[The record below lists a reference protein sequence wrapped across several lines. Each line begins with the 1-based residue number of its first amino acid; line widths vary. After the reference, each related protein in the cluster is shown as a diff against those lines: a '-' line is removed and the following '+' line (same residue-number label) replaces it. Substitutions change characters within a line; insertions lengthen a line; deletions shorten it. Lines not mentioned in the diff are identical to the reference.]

1 MPEIRNPNLQAQGPG
16 GGNSGGGGGD
26 LRSTMGFGLL
36 LIVVLLGYQYFFKPK
51 TESASPGNQV
61 QVAQSAAPSSG
72 QAASDSSNTAGS
84 ANGSGSTNGSAPL
97 AGSTPAITAAMETE
111 TTVENEQYKIVLT
124 NRGAQVKHWILKKY
138 SDTAGKPLDMVQ
150 PQASAKYGLP
160 LSFFTYE
167 TALTQQLNN
176 ALYQVTVEGA
186 QPSPTGLVLAPTSI
200 TFHYAANGLDV
211 VKTLHFDATY
221 VIGIDAAVKR
231 NGTPVRALVQWPSG
245 LGDMEEFLPQ
255 STTRST
261 ILTPS
266 YFAWSL
272 NGKQDTQAAG
282 GGGFLFWSNPSVSNG
297 ATLDAPYQYAGIT
310 DLYFGAVFLPN
321 DPAGT
326 TVVTLHNAIDVPSDL
341 SNPNSTK
348 RPANVLGVAV
358 GDTSGYTSMRLFAG
372 PKAMDLLTSIHTMGS
387 DGRQSG
393 PSLEP
398 LIQFGWLTVIA
409 KPLYLALRFLNE
421 HGLPNWGW
429 DIILVTIFFNLV
441 MLPTRLMMMKSS
453 LKMMRIQPKVDA
465 IRRKYANLKA
475 TDPKR
480 AEMNT
485 EMMELYKTE
494 NVNMYGSCLPL
505 LIQMPLFFAYY
516 RVLANVIELRQA
528 HWYWLHD
535 LSMSDPLYVLPAII
549 IVSMFL
555 VQFLTPSPGMDP
567 NQRRMMA
574 IMMPIIF
581 GYSMAHF
588 ASGLAL
594 YWGTGNLINLGIQL
608 GINQSSMGKEMHAIA
623 AKRAQKKSSGSAGG
637 ARVIQGKR

>member
-1 MPEIRNPNLQAQGPG
+1 LPEIRNPNLQTQGPG
-16 GGNSGGGGGD
+16 GSGGGGGGD

-36 LIVVLLGYQYFFKPK
+36 LIVVLFGYQYFFKAK
-51 TESASPGNQV
+51 TEPPAPQNQ
-61 QVAQSAAPSSG
+61 AQIAQNAAPAAG
-72 QAASDSSNTAGS
+72 QAASATSSSGS
-84 ANGSGSTNGSAPL
+84 AQSASAQAAAPVSGAAP
-97 AGSTPAITAAMETE
+97 TIAATMETE
-111 TTVENEQYKIVLT
+111 TTVENEQYRIVLT

-138 SDTAGKPLDMVQ
+138 LDTAGKPLDMVQ
-150 PQASAKYGLP
+150 QQAAAKFGLP

-167 TALTQQLNN
+167 PALTQQLNS
-176 ALYQVTVEGA
+176 ALYQVKVEGA
-186 QPSPTGLVLAPTSI
+186 QPSATGLVLAPAAI
-200 TFHYAANGLDV
+200 TFHYQANGLDV
-211 VKTLHFDATY
+211 VKTLHFDASY

-231 NGTPVRALVQWPSG
+231 NGSPVRALVQWPSG

-255 STTRST
+255 SSTRST

-266 YFAWSL
+266 YFAWLL
-272 NGKQDTQAAG
+272 NGKHDTQTANA
-282 GGGFLFWSNPSVSNG
+282 GGFLFWSNPGVSNG

-326 TVVTLHNAIDVPSDL
+326 TVVTLHNAIDIPSDL
-341 SNPNSTK
+341 TNPNSQK

-358 GDTSGYTSMRLFAG
+358 GDTSGLTSMRLFAG
-372 PKAMDLLTSIHTMGS
+372 PKGMDLLSSIHTMGS
-387 DGRQSG
+387 DGKQTG

-398 LIQFGWLTVIA
+398 LIQFGFWTIIA

-421 HGLPNWGW
+421 HGVPNWGW
-429 DIILVTIFFNLV
+429 DIIIVTVIFNLL
-441 MLPTRLMMMKSS
+441 MLPTRLMMMRSS
-453 LKMMRIQPKVDA
+453 LRMMRIQPKVDA

-485 EMMELYKTE
+485 EMMALYKEE
-494 NVNMYGSCLPL
+494 NVSMYGSCLPL

-535 LSMSDPLYVLPAII
+535 LSMSDPKYILPAII
-549 IVSMFL
+549 IASMFL

-567 NQRRMMA
+567 NQRRIMA

-608 GINQSSMGKEMHAIA
+608 AINQSSMGKEMHAIA
-623 AKRAQKKSSGSAGG
+623 AKRAAKKLGGNSSGS
-637 ARVIQGKR
+637 RTIQGKR